1 MRRTNQYR
9 WLFTL
14 WLVVALLL
22 SGCAPAA
29 QAPAAPAAE
38 APAEAVMPEATEPT
52 AEAPAAAEPATEE
65 PAAMPEEEEAA
76 FDLVAEMDA
85 FVSAIPEGY
94 WAVGTVEK
102 LKEMME
108 ATDVLLLDVR
118 EDTELESGVI
128 PGAIHIP
135 MRQVL
140 DNLDKIPTDRPVVV
154 YCGSGHRA
162 AMVMTVLQF
171 LGYENVRSFPPSW
184 KGWSAAGE
192 PADERPAE
200 PETYPVPELDAD
212 KLAVAK
218 EFLASVPE
226 GYYAIG
232 TVEKLKEFM
241 EAADPLL
248 VDVREEKELAEN
260 GWIPGAVNIPIR
272 TLVKNLDQIPMDR
285 PVVTYCASG
294 HRAAMSLAVLQML
307 GYENVRAFPPSFKGW
322 VEAGEPVEKAQ

>member
-1 MRRTNQYR
+1 MRLTALPHK
-9 WLFTL
+9 LFIL
-14 WLVVALLL
+14 LVIVGLVLA
-22 SGCAPAA
+22 GC
-29 QAPAAPAAE
+29 APAAE
-38 APAEAVMPEATEPT
+38 APAAEALPAEAAATEAALAEPEEP
-52 AEAPAAAEPATEE
+52 APAEEAPAP
-65 PAAMPEEEEAA
+65 MEEEAA

-85 FVSAIPEGY
+85 FVSGIPEGY
-94 WAVGTVEK
+94 WAIGTVEK
-102 LKEMME
+102 LKEFME
-108 ATDVLLLDVR
+108 AADPLLLDVR
-118 EDTELESGVI
+118 EEAELEDGVI

-154 YCGSGHRA
+154 YYGSGHRA
-162 AMVMTVLQF
+162 AIVMTVLQF

-184 KGWSAAGE
+184 RGWSAAGE

-200 PETYPVPELDAD
+200 SEIYPVPELDEHRLQVTRD
-212 KLAVAK
+212 
-218 EFLASVPE
+218 FLANVPE

-241 EAADPLL
+241 EAAGPLL

-272 TLVKNLDQIPMDR
+272 TLVKQLDQIPADR

-307 GYENVRAFPPSFKGW
+307 GYENVRSFPPSFKGW
-322 VEAGEPVEKAQ
+322 VEAGEPVEKTE